1 MKPVPGGQ
9 APPAGG
15 YSLPQHITRT
25 LRLAIPAM
33 LARAGMV
40 ILITVDTAMTGHAG
54 TTELAHYGLSL
65 APFMILMVVGI
76 GILRQNPMDAPA
88 ER

>member
-15 YSLPQHITRT
+15 YSLPQHVTRT

-54 TTELAHYGLSL
+54 TTELPRTTACRWRRS
-65 APFMILMVVGI
+65 
-76 GILRQNPMDAPA
+76 
-88 ER
+88 